1 MEKRMKKRKE
11 LKKQRETTVRL
22 VLAGLIAIMAL
33 LAACLLSG
41 IATYGEIKESEKRSE
56 EFDQMIQESNNQRE
70 ASGQDATLEAAR
82 EWREQE
88 KEKYA
93 EIKESEKR
101 SEEFDQMIQESNN
114 QREASGQDA
123 TLEAA
128 REWRE
133 QEKEKYAAFEAMS
146 KDWGIEDVEGFA
158 YYEIPEA
165 YQNAGGYLPKEV
177 QVYIYCLCR
186 DYEVSFPLVLAL
198 IEKESGYVFDKP
210 EAYQNA
216 GGYLPKE
223 VQVYIY
229 CLCRDYEVSF
239 PLVLALIEKESG
251 YVFDKLGDDG
261 NSYGYMQI
269 YEKWHTDR
277 MERLNCSDLTNPYQN
292 VTVGID
298 YLSEL
303 LQKYGTEQ
311 DALTAYNYGEQ
322 GAREHL
328 WSRGIYAYEYNQ
340 DILSRAE
347 EIEIELQKIK
357 GGAEE

>member
-1 MEKRMKKRKE
+1 MEKRMKKRKK

-22 VLAGLIAIMAL
+22 VLVGLIAIMAL
-33 LAACLLSG
+33 LAVCLLSG
-41 IATYGEIKESEKRSE
+41 IATHGEIKESE
-56 EFDQMIQESNNQRE
+56 Q
-70 ASGQDATLEAAR
+70 
-82 EWREQE
+82 
-88 KEKYA
+88 
-93 EIKESEKR
+93 R

-158 YYEIPEA
+158 YYEI
-165 YQNAGGYLPKEV
+165 
-177 QVYIYCLCR
+177 
-186 DYEVSFPLVLAL
+186 
-198 IEKESGYVFDKP
+198 P